1 MNENPNLS
9 REHIR
14 ELWRRMTD
22 IYGHKWSSQHGEIDH
37 DDTWLRGL
45 SDFTPAELSHGLSAC
60 AKQEPD
66 HNGDTWAPT
75 LPEFRAMCK
84 PKPYPYDT
92 NVPALPTPNLSK
104 EEKLTWLESC
114 RKALK

>member
-1 MNENPNLS
+1 MNENLS

-45 SDFTPAELSHGLSAC
+45 QDLTVEQLSYGLTQC
-60 AKQEPD
+60 ALQEPD

-75 LPEFRAMCK
+75 LPEFRSMCK
-84 PKPYPYDT
+84 PSSKPAIHDEFHEL
-92 NVPALPTPNLSK
+92 PAPTLSK
-104 EEKLTWLESC
+104 EQKLEHISKLRE
-114 RKALK
+114 ALK